1 MNQSSKGQ
9 LAIVACALFWSTAG
23 LFIKLIDWHPMVI
36 SGVRSLIAALFL
48 LGLSRLQ
55 GRRSKIKAPPLA
67 LWGAGITYA
76 ATMILF
82 VWANKLVGSA
92 NAILIQYTAPIWAAI
107 FGWMLAK
114 EKPFTEHWIAL
125 AAVFLGLLIFFWEGL
140 NSGGPLFGML
150 IALLSGITFGIQSVF
165 LRMMNGA
172 EPRDALILSHW
183 LTAIFCLPFAFIA
196 PPSLTAPN
204 ILGILFM
211 GFIQIGIA
219 SALFSYGIKRVRAV
233 QAMLTAVAEPL
244 LNPVWVLVITGE
256 RPALT
261 TIIGGGIILAAV
273 LASSLVGTQR
283 EVVRS
288 R

>member
-1 MNQSSKGQ
+1 
-9 LAIVACALFWSTAG
+9 
-23 LFIKLIDWHPMVI
+23 MVI
-36 SGVRSLIAALFL
+36 SGGRSLIAVLFL
-48 LGLSRLQ
+48 ISLSRLQ

-82 VWANKLVGSA
+82 VWANKLVGPA
-92 NAILIQYTAPIWAAI
+92 NAILLQYTAPIWTAI
-107 FGWMLAK
+107 FGWMLIK
-114 EKPFTEHWIAL
+114 EKPYIEHWIAL
-125 AAVFLGLLIFFWEGL
+125 AAVSLGLLVFFREGL
-140 NSGGPLFGML
+140 NGAVSVFGIM

-172 EPRDALILSHW
+172 EPRDAIILAHC
-183 LTAIFCLPFAFIA
+183 LTAAFCIPFVLIA
-196 PPSLTAPN
+196 PPSFTAPN

-233 QAMLTAVAEPL
+233 QAMLTAVVEPL

-261 TIIGGGIILAAV
+261 TITGGGIILAAV
-273 LASSLVGTQR
+273 LASSLAGTR
-283 EVVRS
+283 RK
-288 R
+288 